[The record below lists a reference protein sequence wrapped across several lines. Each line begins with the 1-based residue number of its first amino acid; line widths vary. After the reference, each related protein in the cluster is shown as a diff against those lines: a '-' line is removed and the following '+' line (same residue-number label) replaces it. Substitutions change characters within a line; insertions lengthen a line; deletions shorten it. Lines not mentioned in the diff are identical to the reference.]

1 MTKLKMLPSQT
12 EAEDVVMGILIRD
25 ASCLD
30 DVGEMINERTLYST
44 ANQQLYKIIRKMKED
59 DEHIDLVTVSSN
71 LTDRDK
77 NYGLDSYYL
86 ACLNKD
92 LCSPQNVVFYA
103 QKVYESY
110 LMRNLIIQTKKLETE
125 AYDYNSTDVYQT
137 LNNANEMI
145 TELISVQP
153 SKKFDIN
160 SELVEAVISMQN
172 SGENLIK
179 TGYSAI
185 DDLSGGMTRGE
196 VTIIG
201 GRPGHGKTTS
211 MLNILSNCIHQGLKV
226 MLVNR
231 EMTNIEMLKKLIAL
245 ESGKVSYGVIRRGV
259 YDTVTLAEVESARKK
274 IEELYSSDRFIMFDN
289 LRDFTSASSQI
300 KKFKPDIVFDDYIQL
315 IKPNEKIDQ
324 RRLQLEEIVHGYKWV
339 AKTNNCVVVLLSQL
353 NRMLETRAGYP
364 KLSDLAESGSIEQVA
379 ENVFFVYYDYK
390 IKLEN
395 SKLGKNVIELVASKV
410 RYGNSGVAKLGYN
423 GDKVK
428 IYNSIEEMEDAK

>member
-1 MTKLKMLPSQT
+1 MSKLKMLPSQT

-30 DVGEMINERTLYST
+30 EVGEMINERTLYST
-44 ANQQLYKIIRKMKED
+44 ANQQLYKIISKMKED

-71 LTDRDK
+71 LTDRHK
-77 NYGLDSYYL
+77 NYGLDAYYV

-92 LCSPQNVVFYA
+92 LCSSQNVVFYA

-137 LNNANEMI
+137 LNSANEMI

-160 SELVEAVISMQN
+160 RELVEAVISMQN

-211 MLNILSNCIHQGLKV
+211 MINILSNCIHQGLKV
-226 MLVNR
+226 MLIN
-231 EMTNIEMLKKLIAL
+231 LSLIH
-245 ESGKVSYGVIRRGV
+245 I
-259 YDTVTLAEVESARKK
+259 
-274 IEELYSSDRFIMFDN
+274 
-289 LRDFTSASSQI
+289 
-300 KKFKPDIVFDDYIQL
+300 
-315 IKPNEKIDQ
+315 
-324 RRLQLEEIVHGYKWV
+324 
-339 AKTNNCVVVLLSQL
+339 
-353 NRMLETRAGYP
+353 
-364 KLSDLAESGSIEQVA
+364 
-379 ENVFFVYYDYK
+379 
-390 IKLEN
+390 
-395 SKLGKNVIELVASKV
+395 
-410 RYGNSGVAKLGYN
+410 
-423 GDKVK
+423 
-428 IYNSIEEMEDAK
+428 